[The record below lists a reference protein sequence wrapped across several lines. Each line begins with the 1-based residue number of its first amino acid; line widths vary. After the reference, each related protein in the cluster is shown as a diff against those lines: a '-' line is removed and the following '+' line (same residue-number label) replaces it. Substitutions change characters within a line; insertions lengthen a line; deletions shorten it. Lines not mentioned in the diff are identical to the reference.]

1 MRTHLLALLVLVG
14 CTSSHKS
21 TPLADLAS
29 AYGDVRLEVVARGQ
43 VNVELHVASPN
54 GDCPL
59 LADDA
64 AATFDGMPM
73 QVARGGTAQQSNAC
87 YPIAFWFDQ
96 FPEAQVQGAERTT
109 SASQLV
115 VLDKS
120 AEWRV
125 DTGSMFTADF
135 VNDAATSTI
144 TWTNVKTI
152 TSAEVYPQ
160 AQVTISGN
168 TISYPKGSTVT
179 YVDAVSH
186 PDATRC
192 EGPAQCTVFLE
203 GQHDWTIN
211 P

>member
-1 MRTHLLALLVLVG
+1 MRTHLLALVVLVG
-14 CTSSHKS
+14 CTQSQKS
-21 TPLADLAS
+21 TPLADLSS

-43 VNVELHVASPN
+43 VNIELHVASQN
-54 GDCPL
+54 GDCPR

-73 QVARGGTAQQSNAC
+73 QVARGGTAQQSDAC
-87 YPIAFWFDQ
+87 YPIAFWFDN
-96 FPEAQVQGAERTT
+96 FPDAQVQGFERTT

-125 DTGSMFTADF
+125 DTGAMFTSDF
-135 VNDAATSTI
+135 VNDAANAKI
-144 TWTNVKTI
+144 TWSNVTTI
-152 TSAEVYPQ
+152 TSAELYPP
-160 AQVTISGN
+160 APVTISGN
-168 TISYPKGSTVT
+168 TISYPKGSQITF
-179 YVDAVSH
+179 VDAISH

-192 EGPAQCTVFLE
+192 AGPAQCTVFLE